1 VDHEL
6 LGGSPMSVNVR
17 ILANGK
23 KAYDVRMR
31 DPQGRQYKKTFRTRK
46 EAEAFESTQQ
56 ADRARGGWVDPRK
69 GKVSLREY
77 STSWIALRHDLR
89 PRTRELYEALLR
101 LHILPTL
108 GGYELAE
115 ITTGL
120 IRKWHAEIVASGKAS
135 TAARTYRL
143 LRTILGAA
151 VEDEVIGRNPCVL
164 KGAGVERPDERPIAT
179 VAQVEALAGAV
190 DERFRCLVLLG
201 TYASLRLG
209 ELAAL
214 RRRHLDLLH
223 GRINV
228 VEQAQDL
235 RDGTRI
241 VGPPKTEAGRRVVGI
256 PPHVLPA
263 VEAHLDRFVP
273 ADPDALLFTGA
284 KGAPIRRTH
293 WNRKWRAA
301 THQVGL
307 PGFHFHDLRHTGNT
321 LAAATGASTKELMA
335 RMGHASSRAA
345 LIYQHAT
352 QERDDGIA
360 AAISELVS
368 APADRPVVLRRRAS
382 GDSGAP

>member
-1 VDHEL
+1 
-6 LGGSPMSVNVR
+6 MSVNVR
-17 ILANGK
+17 NLANGK
-23 KAYDVRMR
+23 KVYDVRMR

-46 EAEAFESTQQ
+46 EAEAFESAQH
-56 ADRARGGWVDPRK
+56 ADQARGGWVDPRR
-69 GKVSLREY
+69 GKVSLGEY
-77 STSWIALRHDLR
+77 SSSWIALRPDLR
-89 PRTRELYEALLR
+89 PRTRELYESLLR

-108 GGYELAE
+108 GKYELAE
-115 ITTGL
+115 ITTGV
-120 IRKWHAEIVASGKAS
+120 IRKWHANLAASGKVS

-151 VEDEVIGRNPCVL
+151 VEDEMIGRNPCVV
-164 KGAGVERPDERPIAT
+164 KGAGVERPAERPIAT
-179 VAQVEALAGAV
+179 VAQVEALTDAI

-201 TYASLRLG
+201 TFASLRLG
-209 ELAAL
+209 ELTAL
-214 RRRHLDLLH
+214 RRRHVDLLH

-241 VGPPKTEAGRRVVGI
+241 VGPPKTEAGRRIVGI
-256 PPHVLPA
+256 PPHILPA
-263 VEAHLDRFVP
+263 VEAHLATFVA

-293 WNRKWRAA
+293 WNRRWRTA
-301 THQVGL
+301 TQQVGL

-335 RMGHASSRAA
+335 RMGHASARAA

-360 AAISELVS
+360 AAISDLVS
-368 APADRPVVLRRRAS
+368 SPADRPLVLRRRVS
-382 GDSGAP
+382 GD

>member
-1 VDHEL
+1 
-6 LGGSPMSVNVR
+6 MSVNVR
-17 ILANGK
+17 NLANGK
-23 KAYDVRMR
+23 RVYDVRMR

-56 ADRARGGWVDPRK
+56 ADRGRGGWVDPRR
-69 GKVSLREY
+69 GKVSLAEY
-77 STSWIALRHDLR
+77 SSSWIALRPDLR
-89 PRTRELYEALLR
+89 PRTRELYESLLR

-108 GGYELAE
+108 GKYELAE
-115 ITTGL
+115 ITTGV
-120 IRKWHAEIVASGKAS
+120 IRKWHATLAASGKVS

-151 VEDEVIGRNPCVL
+151 VEDEMIGRNPCVV
-164 KGAGVERPDERPIAT
+164 KGAGVERPAERPIAT
-179 VAQVEALAGAV
+179 VAQVEALAEAI

-209 ELAAL
+209 ELTAL

-228 VEQAQDL
+228 VETAQDL

-241 VGPPKTEAGRRVVGI
+241 VGPPKTDAGRRIVGI

-263 VEAHLDRFVP
+263 VEAHLATFVA

-293 WNRKWRAA
+293 WNRRWRAA
-301 THQVGL
+301 TRQVGL
-307 PGFHFHDLRHTGNT
+307 ADFHFHDLRHTGNT

-335 RMGHASSRAA
+335 RMGHASARAA

-360 AAISELVS
+360 AAISDLVT
-368 APADRPVVLRRRAS
+368 APAERPLVLRRRVS
-382 GDSGAP
+382 GD